1 MAKKYLGK
9 TLDIHGGGSDLLFP
23 HHENECAQSMCSH
36 SGKPLANYWVHNGMI
51 DFDNVKMSKSEG
63 NLLLIRDLLQE
74 IRPEVIRMAFLSTHY
89 RKPINWNDAL
99 IIDSEKKL
107 DRLYGSIRK
116 LGELSP
122 DEPPEGIL
130 NAIADDIN
138 TPKALSE
145 LFAIVKNINNAKSN
159 EESKQLGSILI
170 GSANL
175 LGLMNESAESWFDDL
190 NMDVDEA
197 LILRLLGER
206 EEARSNKDFGKAD
219 QIRQKIE
226 SLGVSIEDGPNGP
239 VWMKK

>member
-1 MAKKYLGK
+1 
-9 TLDIHGGGSDLLFP
+9 
-23 HHENECAQSMCSH
+23 
-36 SGKPLANYWVHNGMI
+36 
-51 DFDNVKMSKSEG
+51 MSKSEG

-99 IIDSEKKL
+99 INDSEKKL

-116 LGELSP
+116 LGQLSP
-122 DEPPEGIL
+122 DEPSEGVI

-145 LFAIVKNINNAKSN
+145 LFAIVKNINNAKSD
-159 EESKQLGSILI
+159 EESKQLASILI

-175 LGLMNESAESWFDDL
+175 LGLMNESPQTWFDDL
-190 NMDVDEA
+190 SIDMDEA
-197 LILRLLGER
+197 LIERLLSER
-206 EEARSNKDFGKAD
+206 EEARSDKDFQKAD
-219 QIRQKIE
+219 EIRQKIE

>member
-1 MAKKYLGK
+1 
-9 TLDIHGGGSDLLFP
+9 
-23 HHENECAQSMCSH
+23 MCSH

-99 IIDSEKKL
+99 INDSEKKL

-116 LGELSP
+116 LGQLSP
-122 DEPPEGIL
+122 DEPSEGVI

-145 LFAIVKNINNAKSN
+145 LFAIVKNINNAKSD
-159 EESKQLGSILI
+159 EESKRLASILI

-175 LGLMNESAESWFDDL
+175 LGLMNESPQTWFDDL
-190 NMDVDEA
+190 SIDVDEA
-197 LILRLLGER
+197 LIERLLSER
-206 EEARSNKDFGKAD
+206 EEARSDKDFQKAD

-239 VWMKK
+239 VWMKN